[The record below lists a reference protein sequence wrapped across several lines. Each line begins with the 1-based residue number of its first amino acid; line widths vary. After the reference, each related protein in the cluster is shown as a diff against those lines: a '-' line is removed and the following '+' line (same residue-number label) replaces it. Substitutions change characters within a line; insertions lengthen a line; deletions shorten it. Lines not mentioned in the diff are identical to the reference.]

1 MCRYC
6 ERKPILDGIW
16 GFSREDNSCNITDGR
31 WTSMRAGVNRDGHFV
46 MYAVGDD
53 ETDDFVPE
61 WCPFC
66 GRHLHKINDNG
77 EWELL

>member
-1 MCRYC
+1 
-6 ERKPILDGIW
+6 
-16 GFSREDNSCNITDGR
+16 
-31 WTSMRAGVNRDGHFV
+31 MRAGVNRDGHFV

-77 EWELL
+77 EWEPL